1 MLENIPNRLI
11 EMAKDIIRHILFIV
25 IVIVVSALTDVTAL
39 AQTTKVKGHVTE
51 AGTGEP
57 LPFVAI
63 YFEGTTIGVSTD
75 LDGNYAMETRDS
87 SACMLTASLLGYESQ
102 SIRISRG
109 AFCEVDFKLK
119 PITSSLNAAVV
130 KPDNRYMKWILKQ
143 IDEHRGKNDPE
154 RRDAYKCDIYTKMEL
169 DLTNADEQI
178 RSKLI
183 RKNFGFVFDYMDTSV
198 VSGQPYLPVMI
209 SETRAHRYRSTSPE
223 VNREIIEASRISG
236 LNEDN
241 AVSQFTGSMHLK
253 TNFYNNF
260 INAFNVQIPSP
271 LSSNGNVYYNY
282 FLIDSLQVDG
292 RKTWKIR
299 FHPGKGVSSSVFD
312 GEMAIDAE
320 DFALK
325 EIHVKL
331 HKGAN
336 VNWIR
341 DMVIDRTDQRLGDSV
356 WFYKQDKLY
365 VDFSVTMNDSSKF
378 VSFLGN
384 RQIDYINPIVGEKAK
399 PYVKKANVTV
409 QVEKDAGKKDD
420 AWWDAARPYQL
431 TEKEQNIYQM
441 VDSIKSMPLYN
452 NIYNIVNTAVSGYL
466 ETKYLAF
473 GPYSRL
479 YSFNSIEGNRV
490 QIGARTTSEV
500 SRKIRLTGF
509 IGYGFK
515 DREFK
520 GGGTL
525 EWMIRKQP
533 TMKLTL
539 TGQRDMLQ
547 LGKGRN
553 AFNETSLLTSIFT
566 RKGSAKRSPVNE
578 YSLRYDWEITPW
590 LNTST
595 ALEFRR
601 IYANIFVPMRRVSG
615 NDTSYVNSVGANDI
629 HFSARFSKDE
639 TVSRGTFDKSYLHS
653 DYPVVTL
660 DLMGSLKGIGKNEY
674 SYFRSEVIMDY
685 NLPIPPVGSTKI
697 HFTLGK
703 IVGTVPYPMLKLHE
717 GNGTYMLDPSSFSC
731 MSFYEFASDTWGTL
745 FLEHDFGGFFL
756 GKIPLIRKLH
766 WREVVTLKAA
776 YGTLSRK
783 NNGILWSEY
792 AANAPMLFP
801 KGMNSLNKPYI
812 EMGVG
817 ISNILNLLRVDAFW
831 RMTHRNII
839 NPDGTTVKS
848 PNRFVVNL
856 GIELKF

>member
-25 IVIVVSALTDVTAL
+25 IVIVVSALTAVTAL

-209 SETRAHRYRSTSPE
+209 SETRAHRYHSTSPE

-441 VDSIKSMPLYN
+441 VDSIKSVPLYN

-566 RKGSAKRSPVNE
+566 RKGSTKRSPVNE

-601 IYANIFVPMRRVSG
+601 IYSNIFVPMRRVSG

-839 NPDGTTVKS
+839 NPDGTKVKS